1 MIKKASELQEGDII
15 IDSSGIK
22 VEVIVP
28 QACDPRYFFPRKSTT
43 WCWTLGV
50 IQGTK
55 QSFNY
60 ETGYDHE
67 FEVED

>member
-1 MIKKASELQEGDII
+1 MIKKASELQPGDII
-15 IDSSGIK
+15 KDSSGIM

-28 QACDPRYFFPRKSTT
+28 QACDSHDFYPRKSTT

-50 IQGTK
+50 IQETK

-60 ETGYDHE
+60 KTGYDQE